1 MSYERAVDELIIKT
15 ANAKRKTVRRVMRE
29 EKLYIKL
36 DGYEQSIL
44 VRALNDLRNSL
55 LENARSTDAVD
66 ELIIKTANAKRKTVR
81 GKENYEER

>member
-1 MSYERAVDELIIKT
+1 
-15 ANAKRKTVRRVMRE
+15 MRE

-81 GKENYEER
+81 GKENYEERC

>member
-1 MSYERAVDELIIKT
+1 MI
-15 ANAKRKTVRRVMRE
+15 RVMRE

>member
-1 MSYERAVDELIIKT
+1 
-15 ANAKRKTVRRVMRE
+15 MRE

-81 GKENYEER
+81 GKEKDEER

>member
-1 MSYERAVDELIIKT
+1 
-15 ANAKRKTVRRVMRE
+15 MRE

-81 GKENYEER
+81 GRENYEER

>member
-1 MSYERAVDELIIKT
+1 
-15 ANAKRKTVRRVMRE
+15 MRE

-55 LENARSTDAVD
+55 LENSRSTDAVD

>member
-1 MSYERAVDELIIKT
+1 
-15 ANAKRKTVRRVMRE
+15 MRE

-81 GKENYEER
+81 GKAHYEERA

>member
-1 MSYERAVDELIIKT
+1 MI
-15 ANAKRKTVRRVMRE
+15 RVMRE

-66 ELIIKTANAKRKTVR
+66 ELIIKTDNAKRKTVR

>member
-1 MSYERAVDELIIKT
+1 
-15 ANAKRKTVRRVMRE
+15 MRE

-55 LENARSTDAVD
+55 LENARSQMRSMSLLSRPLT
-66 ELIIKTANAKRKTVR
+66 RS
-81 GKENYEER
+81 GKQ

>member
-1 MSYERAVDELIIKT
+1 
-15 ANAKRKTVRRVMRE
+15 MRE
-29 EKLYIKL
+29 EKLYIIL

>member
-1 MSYERAVDELIIKT
+1 
-15 ANAKRKTVRRVMRE
+15 MRE

-66 ELIIKTANAKRKTVR
+66 ELIIRTANAKRKTVR

>member
-1 MSYERAVDELIIKT
+1 
-15 ANAKRKTVRRVMRE
+15 MRE

-81 GKENYEER
+81 GKENYEERGEQDGFPPCAFWYRPCNLAGS

>member
-1 MSYERAVDELIIKT
+1 
-15 ANAKRKTVRRVMRE
+15 MRE
-29 EKLYIKL
+29 EKLYINL

>member
-1 MSYERAVDELIIKT
+1 
-15 ANAKRKTVRRVMRE
+15 MRE

-81 GKENYEER
+81 GKDGYEER

>member
-1 MSYERAVDELIIKT
+1 
-15 ANAKRKTVRRVMRE
+15 MRE

-66 ELIIKTANAKRKTVR
+66 ELIR

>member
-1 MSYERAVDELIIKT
+1 
-15 ANAKRKTVRRVMRE
+15 MRE

-55 LENARSTDAVD
+55 LENDRSTDAVD
-66 ELIIKTANAKRKTVR
+66 ELIIKTVNAKRKTVR

>member
-1 MSYERAVDELIIKT
+1 
-15 ANAKRKTVRRVMRE
+15 MRE

-81 GKENYEER
+81 GKETYEER

>member
-1 MSYERAVDELIIKT
+1 
-15 ANAKRKTVRRVMRE
+15 MRE

-55 LENARSTDAVD
+55 LENARSTD

>member
-1 MSYERAVDELIIKT
+1 
-15 ANAKRKTVRRVMRE
+15 MRE

-55 LENARSTDAVD
+55 LEHARSTDAVD

>member
-1 MSYERAVDELIIKT
+1 
-15 ANAKRKTVRRVMRE
+15 MRE

-44 VRALNDLRNSL
+44 VRALNDLRNNL

>member
-1 MSYERAVDELIIKT
+1 
-15 ANAKRKTVRRVMRE
+15 MRE

-55 LENARSTDAVD
+55 LENARSTVAVD

>member
-1 MSYERAVDELIIKT
+1 
-15 ANAKRKTVRRVMRE
+15 MRE

-66 ELIIKTANAKRKTVR
+66 ELIIKTANAKRKPVR

>member
-1 MSYERAVDELIIKT
+1 
-15 ANAKRKTVRRVMRE
+15 MRE

-36 DGYEQSIL
+36 DGYEQRIL
-44 VRALNDLRNSL
+44 VRALNDLRNRL

>member
-1 MSYERAVDELIIKT
+1 M
-15 ANAKRKTVRRVMRE
+15 MRE

>member
-1 MSYERAVDELIIKT
+1 
-15 ANAKRKTVRRVMRE
+15 MRE

-55 LENARSTDAVD
+55 LENARATDAVD

>member
-1 MSYERAVDELIIKT
+1 
-15 ANAKRKTVRRVMRE
+15 MRE

-81 GKENYEER
+81 GKENYEERR

>member
-1 MSYERAVDELIIKT
+1 
-15 ANAKRKTVRRVMRE
+15 MRE

-66 ELIIKTANAKRKTVR
+66 ELIIKTDNAKRKTVR

>member
-1 MSYERAVDELIIKT
+1 
-15 ANAKRKTVRRVMRE
+15 MRE

-81 GKENYEER
+81 GKENYEAR

>member
-1 MSYERAVDELIIKT
+1 
-15 ANAKRKTVRRVMRE
+15 MRE

-81 GKENYEER
+81 GKENYDER

>member
-1 MSYERAVDELIIKT
+1 
-15 ANAKRKTVRRVMRE
+15 MRE

-44 VRALNDLRNSL
+44 VRALNDFRNSL

>member
-1 MSYERAVDELIIKT
+1 M
-15 ANAKRKTVRRVMRE
+15 MRE

-55 LENARSTDAVD
+55 LENDRSTDAVD
-66 ELIIKTANAKRKTVR
+66 ELIIKTVNAKRKTVR

>member
-1 MSYERAVDELIIKT
+1 
-15 ANAKRKTVRRVMRE
+15 MRE

-44 VRALNDLRNSL
+44 VRALNDLRSSL

>member
-1 MSYERAVDELIIKT
+1 
-15 ANAKRKTVRRVMRE
+15 MRE
-29 EKLYIKL
+29 EKLYIKF

-66 ELIIKTANAKRKTVR
+66 ELIIKTANAKRKTMR
-81 GKENYEER
+81 EKEIYEER

>member
-1 MSYERAVDELIIKT
+1 
-15 ANAKRKTVRRVMRE
+15 MRE

-66 ELIIKTANAKRKTVR
+66 EFIIKTANAKRKTVR

>member
-1 MSYERAVDELIIKT
+1 
-15 ANAKRKTVRRVMRE
+15 MRE

-36 DGYEQSIL
+36 DGYEQNIL

-55 LENARSTDAVD
+55 IENGRSTDAVD
-66 ELIIKTANAKRKTVR
+66 ELMIKTANAKRKTVK

>member
-1 MSYERAVDELIIKT
+1 
-15 ANAKRKTVRRVMRE
+15 MRE

-66 ELIIKTANAKRKTVR
+66 ELIIKTANAKRKTGR

>member
-1 MSYERAVDELIIKT
+1 
-15 ANAKRKTVRRVMRE
+15 MRE
-29 EKLYIKL
+29 QKLYIKL

>member
-1 MSYERAVDELIIKT
+1 
-15 ANAKRKTVRRVMRE
+15 MRE

-55 LENARSTDAVD
+55 LENARSTDAVE
-66 ELIIKTANAKRKTVR
+66 ELRIPAAIAKRKTVR